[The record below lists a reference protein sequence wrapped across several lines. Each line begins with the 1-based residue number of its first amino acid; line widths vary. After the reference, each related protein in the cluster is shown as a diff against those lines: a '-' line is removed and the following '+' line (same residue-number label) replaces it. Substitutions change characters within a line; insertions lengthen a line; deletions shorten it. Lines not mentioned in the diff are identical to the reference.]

1 MCNNRSMITLPGLID
16 VHVHLRE
23 PGQNEKEDL
32 ASGTAAALAGG
43 FTTVLDMPNTSKPI
57 TTIER
62 LDEKRNLGE
71 QKALSNI
78 GFYYGSLGDNLDTFE
93 EASKKAVALKLYLN
107 ITTGGYVLDLNK
119 LAEIY
124 ERWPKDKPIVLHT
137 EESTIDL
144 AIQSLESSD
153 RHIHVAHMP
162 SQEILT
168 KIMRAKDK
176 GRNVTCGVTPHHLFL
191 DEEDGVRIGEFAQMK
206 PSLKSK
212 KDVQFLWDNLDAIDL
227 IESDHAPHTLTDKKA
242 GAFGIPGL
250 ESTLPLLLQA
260 EQENRLSREKLLD
273 LTHNCPIRLFN
284 LKLDDTNYI
293 EINEESYFY
302 SAKNSQSKAKWSPFE
317 GKRVFGRVQNVFLN
331 SESVMQ
337 DGVIDHEKAVNAKR
351 VL

>member
-1 MCNNRSMITLPGLID
+1 MIKLPGLID

-93 EASKKAVALKLYLN
+93 EASQKAVALKLYLN

-144 AIQSLESSD
+144 AIQSLDISN

-168 KIMRAKDK
+168 KIMRAKDI

-191 DEEDGVRIGEFAQMK
+191 NEEDGERIGAFAQMK
-206 PSLKSK
+206 PSLKSRNN
-212 KDVQFLWDNLDAIDL
+212 VSFLWDNLDAIDL
-227 IESDHAPHTLTDKKA
+227 IESDHAPHTQADKKA

-260 EQENRLSREKLLD
+260 EQENRLSRKKLLD
-273 LTHNCPIRLFN
+273 LTYNIPAKLFN
-284 LKLDDTNYI
+284 LEVNDETYI
-293 EINEESYFY
+293 EISEESYHY
-302 SAKNSQSKAKWSPFE
+302 STKGSQSKAKWSPFE
-317 GKRVFGRVQNVFLN
+317 GRQVFGRVRNIVLN
-331 SESVMQ
+331 NEIVMQ
-337 DGVIDHEKAVNAKR
+337 DGVINHERAIAAKK